1 MRDYAVSVDK
11 VEQLTGL
18 DFFYQL
24 DDKTEN
30 QIEKECKPSAWG
42 I

>member
-1 MRDYAVSVDK
+1 MRDYAVSVDEVEK
-11 VEQLTGL
+11 VVGM

-24 DDKTEN
+24 DDKQER
-30 QIEKECKPSAWG
+30 QLERECNPATWG